1 MEKCVELSNFQF
13 LDNTWT
19 NFIRCC
25 KSSHRQNFGLQNY
38 PVTFNANKDH
48 VIRWL
53 MPKLSQLYCNLLLA
67 MIPLLA
73 MISQSCV
80 KLIEYQKVYLQQYGR
95 HFMNVGKIYLLQYL
109 QAYDSAVH
117 KTVHKFSAP
126 RNTNMFALFGV
137 SCARFAVTISPA

>member
-38 PVTFNANKDH
+38 PVTFSANKDH

-53 MPKLSQLYCNLLLA
+53 HAQTLPIISPFGYDFTKLRETNR
-67 MIPLLA
+67 
-73 MISQSCV
+73 ISKGLFTTIWSAFYECW
-80 KLIEYQKVYLQQYGR
+80 KDLFTTYKPI
-95 HFMNVGKIYLLQYL
+95 
-109 QAYDSAVH
+109 DSAVH